1 MSKSIY
7 TDILQTLSL
16 LSIFIIAVSTQT
28 LSVTVSNGTIFGSYC
43 SSPFAN
49 VVAYLGIPFAQPPVG
64 TLRWNAPISYNS
76 TYPNGTLNATTFS
89 PSCYQFGSFS
99 TEPLPYSEDCLYLN
113 VWAPANAT
121 KNSSLPVK
129 VWIYG
134 GGGYIGSSSDPL
146 YNGCAIATNAIV
158 VSMNYRLGPLGWLT
172 LGAPLNFTGNYGVLD
187 VLMALQWIQE
197 NIASFGGNN
206 V

>member
-1 MSKSIY
+1 MFTQQGLY
-7 TDILQTLSL
+7 YILYSLS
-16 LSIFIIAVSTQT
+16 
-28 LSVTVSNGTIFGSYC
+28 
-43 SSPFAN
+43 
-49 VVAYLGIPFAQPPVG
+49 
-64 TLRWNAPISYNS
+64 
-76 TYPNGTLNATTFS
+76 
-89 PSCYQFGSFS
+89 
-99 TEPLPYSEDCLYLN
+99 LN

-134 GGGYIGSSSDPL
+134 GGGYIVSSSDPL